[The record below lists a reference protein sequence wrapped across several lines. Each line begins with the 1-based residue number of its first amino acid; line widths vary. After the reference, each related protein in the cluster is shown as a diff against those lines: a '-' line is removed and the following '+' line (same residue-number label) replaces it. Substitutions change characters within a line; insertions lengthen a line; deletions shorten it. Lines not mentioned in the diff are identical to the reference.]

1 MKGRWAAACSLMALL
16 ILVGWT
22 TNKSSGTAQKT
33 FAFATTGNAIPD
45 SASAGR
51 TYLSVAD
58 LAGTGTA
65 TLWIYSEDV
74 DGAADSMLVT
84 IGAGSA
90 WETNCPD
97 GIDSVVVV
105 TNSTTLGF
113 HVSN

>member
-1 MKGRWAAACSLMALL
+1 MMARHAALAALMLL
-16 ILVGWT
+16 AFAGWT

-33 FAFATTGNAIPD
+33 FSFATTGTVIPD

-51 TYLSVAD
+51 TFLSVAD
-58 LAGTGTA
+58 VAGTGAA
-65 TLWIYSEDV
+65 TFWLYSDDV

-90 WETNCPD
+90 WETNCPH

-105 TNSTTLGF
+105 TNATTLGF